1 MTEFGHMQEGQMSQH
16 AACLVLVVHAKFSPH
31 IIMSAEGLL
40 QRKDWLDF
48 GNEIANVNAKC

>member
-1 MTEFGHMQEGQMSQH
+1 MQEGQMSQH